1 MTLADQLAYD
11 LDRALSPS
19 VHVTQARTVADARTV
34 TQPTAATML
43 LVACG
48 ATSGDG
54 LGGVFAWEPA
64 STTTDDSGVSSIQIT
79 GVTTGRFKRTQATT
93 AGIADG
99 AVTTAKLADLSVTT
113 AKLAALAVT
122 DAKLAA
128 DAVTTAKILNSAVT
142 AAKIADDTIT
152 DAKIAATPT
161 TGGLATY
168 LRTIKAYTPLGTS
181 ADAAAI
187 QALVTAMSGV
197 GEVRIKPGTALITST
212 VNLTSSLVL
221 SLHPNTVLSSTM
233 SSGSFTNFI
242 LGFLPTLS
250 GTTTLSSAASA
261 GAQAVASAT
270 SFAVGDWMW
279 LGQSA
284 GSSTYVA
291 AQYQIVAKSGVGPYT
306 YTLDRPLTRSWNSG
320 TYFRALT
327 SRLKDCV
334 IEGNGALLE
343 GGGDRLL
350 QIQGGWHCLV
360 RGVRFAKTASYTPDY
375 GLAFDL
381 GCFETSAVDCS
392 ADGAANGF
400 IIEAGERV
408 SLVRCNARG
417 GGIGLRIND
426 STDCSVV
433 DSSASGYTSGGISIT
448 ANATGGASSDA
459 SAGSARIMVRGGTY
473 QKSAAGTGVSLA
485 GYASDCTIDSVC
497 SADNDINF
505 DVGPTSLRNSLINCH
520 SERAA
525 AGSFGYG
532 YYIHGPGTRLI
543 APSSSGDKFALYI
556 AGSTVDVLDVA
567 APNFENYTTRAISID
582 TDPPASSWLNVTGGR
597 MTSTTNTD
605 AIDLR
610 GPMNCLFDGLRLV
623 LPAGGPIGIYVR
635 ATASSAVHVLRGVRM
650 SQGGAGASGYAQAA
664 TGTCTLRLDGRN
676 DLNVTTP
683 TTIAATGYT
692 NVGTVTANGAT
703 SVDVS
708 YPDIKA
714 TDVVILTRKTD
725 GGTPGNTPRVTIAA
739 GSKFTING
747 DALDTSVYAYA
758 IV

>member
-1 MTLADQLAYD
+1 M
-11 LDRALSPS
+11 SIP
-19 VHVTQARTVADARTV
+19 
-34 TQPTAATML
+34 
-43 LVACG
+43 G
-48 ATSGDG
+48 
-54 LGGVFAWEPA
+54 
-64 STTTDDSGVSSIQIT
+64 STTRLDPVATGSGTAPRAAAPVLGAAGSIISQM
-79 GVTTGRFKRTQATT
+79 
-93 AGIADG
+93 IADG
-99 AVTTAKLADLSVTT
+99 A
-113 AKLAALAVT
+113 
-122 DAKLAA
+122 
-128 DAVTTAKILNSAVT
+128 
-142 AAKIADDTIT
+142 IT
-152 DAKIAATPT
+152 DAKIASSE
-161 TGGLATY
+161 GLGTY

-392 ADGAANGF
+392 ADNTANGA

-408 SLVRCNARG
+408 DLVRFNVRG
-417 GGIGLRIND
+417 GGVGLRVND
-426 STDCSVV
+426 STDCAIV
-433 DSSASGYTSGGISIT
+433 DCHASGYTSAGVSVT

-459 SAGSARIMVRGGTY
+459 SAGSARIAIRGGTY
-473 QKSAAGTGVSLA
+473 QKSSAGTGVSLA
-485 GYASDCTIDSVC
+485 SYAIDCHVEGVYA
-497 SADNDINF
+497 ADNDINF
-505 DVGPTSLRNSLINCH
+505 DVGPTSLRATLANCT

-525 AGSFGYG
+525 LGTYGYG
-532 YYIHGPGTRLI
+532 FYLHGPGIRVV
-543 APSSSGDKFALYI
+543 APTSRGDKFAVYV
-556 AGSTVDVLDVA
+556 AGSGTDAVEIVA
-567 APNFENYTTRAISID
+567 PEIKDYTTRALSID
-582 TDPPASSWLNVTGGR
+582 TDPTAGSWLSITGGR
-597 MTSTTNTD
+597 ITSATNTD

-610 GPMNCLFDGLRLV
+610 GPMHV
-623 LPAGGPIGIYVR
+623 LLADVRIDLPSGGPIGIYHR
-635 ATASSAVHVLRGVRM
+635 NTAGAAVCVLRNVQM
-650 SQGGAGASGYAQAA
+650 TQGGAGALGYAQQASSTNA
-664 TGTCTLRLDGRN
+664 LKIEGNTY
-676 DLNVTTP
+676 LNVTTP
-683 TTIAATGYT
+683 TTIQATGFISR
-692 NVGTVTANGAT
+692 GTVTCNGAT
-703 SVDVS
+703 GVDVN
-708 YPDIKA
+708 YPIRA
-714 TDVVILTRKTD
+714 TDRVILTRQTD
-725 GGTPGNTPRVTIAA
+725 GGAPGNTPRVTIAA